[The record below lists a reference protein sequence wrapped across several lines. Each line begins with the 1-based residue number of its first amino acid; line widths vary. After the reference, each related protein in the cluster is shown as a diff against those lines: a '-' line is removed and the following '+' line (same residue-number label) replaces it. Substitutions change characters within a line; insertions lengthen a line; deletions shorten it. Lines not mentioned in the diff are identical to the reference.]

1 MTVSLQL
8 GSMLYSCPANW
19 FRFIRDLETRTGQ
32 QDGFSV
38 DQLNQELL
46 RFKAQYVDGV
56 NLPSRVDFADERCYT
71 MFILVYG
78 GER

>member
-38 DQLNQELL
+38 EQLNQELS
-46 RFKAQYVDGV
+46 RFKAQYIDGSSK
-56 NLPSRVDFADERCYT
+56 PKVDFADEQCYT
-71 MFILVYG
+71 LFVLAYG
-78 GER
+78 GEQ

>member
-38 DQLNQELL
+38 EQLNQELA
-46 RFKAQYVDGV
+46 RFKARYIEDDKQT
-56 NLPSRVDFADERCYT
+56 RVDFADERCYT
-71 MFILVYG
+71 MFMLAYG
-78 GER
+78 GE